1 MCQKPPSHSQKN
13 SQNSKGQSPIEAM
26 LRRLTMFKKT
36 VIRLVRRRYSCR
48 SQYPDDVLQ
57 FEQTCARLHAWL
69 RTYAHFWS
77 SPVFQRLLAEFLQTL
92 RQHYSEVQ
100 SLCSPETTTT
110 GKKIKKG
117 KKGAG
122 SRTKETHRELCGRIE
137 AMLRDLDKA
146 VESPPLCAERTVVPA
161 VEKAFTDA
169 LRTAF
174 EALTRPSSTRSTGSQ
189 RGTQTVVFPYQAPQE
204 YASWVRDRVCV
215 KQEVVAKLGSVIPVH
230 GHASECQCHTRYIM
244 KGFRRT
250 PRKSFMVGGTQ
261 EHFPIRMVECADC
274 GRSFSLL
281 PSFLAREKHVALEII
296 GHVVE
301 KMTLFGQS
309 LSASL
314 KDLGILVPG
323 GHSKQTPLDWLAWFG
338 TQHPAEV
345 LTRAGIQGTG
355 YFHEDE
361 GFEKEAG
368 LRTYTVAMVEPET
381 LLVWHLDYVDH
392 VDEKTL
398 CASFEDFVHHIN
410 VKVLGVT
417 KDKWAPSTA
426 ALKRVFHGVWIAFC
440 HRHCLQKFRQA
451 LRDYQADTGCSERV
465 RQTLYQQVKRILST
479 SESATVLRL
488 RVKGLTDEAFKHP
501 SLQARV
507 QELSDNAPRYTC
519 HHKRHGLTPTTSMV
533 DNFLKLVK
541 RKLRQVES
549 FRDQDSTS
557 AFFRAMATVRN
568 FVPFLAGAKNAHHS
582 PFMLAGG
589 ETFDLPWV
597 QVMNVH
603 NAFLVAGKEGT
614 SLT

>member
-1 MCQKPPSHSQKN
+1 MCRKIPSTSR
-13 SQNSKGQSPIEAM
+13 QNSKNQDSQSTMKAM
-26 LRRLTMFKKT
+26 LRRLTMLKKA
-36 VIRLVRRRYSCR
+36 VIRLVRRTYTTRR
-48 SQYPDDVLQ
+48 EYPECVRQ
-57 FEQTCARLHAWL
+57 FEQVCVRLHAWL
-69 RTYAHFWS
+69 QRYAHFWH
-77 SPVFQRLLAEFLQTL
+77 SPIFQRLLAEFLQRL
-92 RQHYSEVQ
+92 RQQYVLVE
-100 SLCSPETTTT
+100 SLCSPEAAPPT
-110 GKKIKKG
+110 GKKG
-117 KKGAG
+117 KKGKTGKTRVGA
-122 SRTKETHRELCGRIE
+122 RTRETHRELCGRIDT
-137 AMLRDLDKA
+137 MLGKLDKA
-146 VESPPLCAERTVVPA
+146 VDMPA
-161 VEKAFTDA
+161 RRDGRVADAFETA

-174 EALTRPSSTRSTGSQ
+174 ETMTVTAPPRAAGSQ
-189 RGTQTVVFPYQAPQE
+189 RGMQTVVFPFQDHRE
-204 YASWVRDRVCV
+204 YATWIQDRAGV
-215 KQEVVAKLGSVIPVH
+215 KQDVVAKLGGEISVH
-230 GHASECQCHTRYIM
+230 GHAPDCQCHTRYIM

-261 EHFPIRMVECADC
+261 AHFPIRMVACADC

-281 PSFLAREKHVALEII
+281 PSFLAREKHFALEII

-301 KMTLFGQS
+301 KMTRFGQS

-314 KDLGILVPG
+314 KDLEILAPG
-323 GHSKQTPLDWLAWFG
+323 GHSRQTPLEWLAWFG
-338 TQHPAEV
+338 AQHPAEV

-392 VDEKTL
+392 VDETTL
-398 CASFEDFVHHIN
+398 CASFEDFVRHID
-410 VKVLGVT
+410 VKTLGVT
-417 KDKWAPSTA
+417 KDTWAPSTA

-451 LRDYQADTGCSERV
+451 LTAYQADTGCSNSA
-465 RQTLYQQVKRILST
+465 RQHLYQQFKTVLES
-479 SESATVLRL
+479 SESGTVLRL
-488 RVKGLTDEAFKHP
+488 RVKGLTDAGFRHP
-501 SLQARV
+501 LLQARLD
-507 QELSDNAPRYTC
+507 ELSDNATRYTC

-549 FRDQDSTS
+549 FRDQDCTS

-568 FVPFLAGAKNAHHS
+568 FVPFLSGAKHAHHS

-589 ETFDLPWV
+589 ETFDLPWA

-603 NAFLVAGKEGT
+603 NAFLVVGKEGQ
-614 SLT
+614 SLG